1 MPPLRL
7 QELHGP
13 GLIWDG
19 PAWLIHWPLNIPGDA
34 AAARQW
40 HNQALTAVARHFP
53 RLTKTQAP
61 GCGQELETS
70 AAALLVSIAR
80 QILAPAQVDLQRPQL
95 GLKTPE
101 HLWIATCIQHE
112 LAGTALS
119 LACQL
124 ITTSWL
130 QPENSSNQS
139 DLDIHLARLQ
149 LNSTICCQHPVTMK
163 LLSEARRRGI
173 PHLLID
179 PSIRLYQLGSGC
191 QARWINSTATDRDS
205 QIGCGIAQD
214 KQKTNKLLRSLGLP
228 VPRQIS
234 LLATCNDD
242 DLVKA
247 AARIGYPCVLKPA
260 DRDQGRGV
268 TVGIKNEA
276 HLMRAAKEARREAT
290 HKLVIEAMIQG
301 NDIRLTMLNGTL
313 AWAVERQPPS
323 ITGDGISTVSELIA
337 AANKYRAELR
347 ALDGLSGLIPADAE
361 TLHHLEQAKLKLGDV
376 PPTGQTIQLRSNA
389 NVSTGGL
396 FREVTEQVHPK
407 IRRQCETIA
416 ATLRLAAVGIDY
428 LCHDISQPPSQAP
441 GAFIEVNWMPQ
452 VSSERTNVVFRE
464 LFPSDTPH
472 SMPTTVMIARFETEE
487 RVALQQKLTEMI
499 AADPHLTIAFP
510 QRLADSV
517 ATLNLAATSR
527 HRPYRHPKEVL
538 MDASERSMLFL
549 LDPQQVLQHGLP
561 VSAPDHAIFWTEK
574 PFKHSAT
581 WNQFM
586 HRIQSPVP
594 PQVVQGADS

>member
-1 MPPLRL
+1 MPPFRL

-19 PAWLIHWPLNIPGDA
+19 PAWLIHWPLNIPGDG

-40 HNQALTAVARHFP
+40 HNQALAAVARDFP

-61 GCGQELETS
+61 TCGQELEPS
-70 AAALLVSIAR
+70 VAALLVSIAR

-95 GLKTPE
+95 GPKTPE
-101 HLWIATCIQHE
+101 NLWIATCLQHE
-112 LAGTALS
+112 LAGAALS
-119 LACQL
+119 LAYQL

-130 QPENSSNQS
+130 QPENSSS
-139 DLDIHLARLQ
+139 DSNLEIRLARLQ
-149 LNSTICCQHPVTMK
+149 LNSAICCQHPVTMK
-163 LLSEARRRGI
+163 LLREARRRGI
-173 PHLLID
+173 PHLLIE
-179 PSIRLYQLGSGC
+179 PSTRLYQLGSGC

-205 QIGCGIAQD
+205 QIGCDIAQD
-214 KQKTNKLLRSLGLP
+214 KQKTNKLLSSLGLP

-234 LLATCNDD
+234 LLVTCKDS

-268 TVGIKNEA
+268 TVGIENEA
-276 HLMRAAKEARREAT
+276 QLLRAATEARREAM

-301 NDIRLTMLNGTL
+301 NDTRLTMLNGTL
-313 AWAVERQPPS
+313 AWAVERLPPS

-347 ALDGLSGLIPADAE
+347 ALDGVSGLIPVDAE
-361 TLHHLEQAKLKLGDV
+361 TLHHLEQAKLKLDDV

-396 FREVTEQVHPK
+396 FREVTEQVHPV

-416 ATLRLAAVGIDY
+416 ATLRLAAAGIDY
-428 LCHDISQPPSQAP
+428 LCHDISQSPSQAA

-452 VSSERTNVVFRE
+452 ASAERTNIVFRE
-464 LFPSDTPH
+464 LFPGDTPH
-472 SMPTTVMIARFETEE
+472 SIPTTVMIARFEAEE
-487 RVALQQKLTEMI
+487 RVALQQKLIEMI
-499 AADPHLTIAFP
+499 ATDPHLTIAFP
-510 QRLADSV
+510 QRLTDSIT
-517 ATLNLAATSR
+517 ALNLAASSR
-527 HRPYRHPKEVL
+527 HRAYRHPKEVL
-538 MDASERSMLFL
+538 MDASERSILFL
-549 LDPQQVLQHGLP
+549 IDPQQVLQHGLP
-561 VSAPDHAIFWTEK
+561 VSAPDHTIFWTEK
-574 PFKHSAT
+574 PLIHSAT

-594 PQVVQGADS
+594 RQVAHHS